1 MYFTE
6 QTTQQNCLRFSKGHC
21 NFTSAIHG
29 FVIITLLTVSN
40 MWSTLLI

>member
-29 FVIITLLTVSN
+29 LL
-40 MWSTLLI
+40 LLHCLQSQTCGLHY